1 MQKEIKDIE
10 QKVAEAI
17 LSKDIDLQIGEDK
30 YSIARPTIRTLI
42 SVSYEISKLPQFEV
56 IEGKELHSIINYA
69 KNAKQIG
76 RIFATMIIGAK
87 KQNKLTNLF
96 RRNNIEKLADK
107 IIDKYTPSELN
118 LALVSIFSKMEI
130 RDFFV
135 LTTSLKEASVIKP
148 TKEVD

>member
-1 MQKEIKDIE
+1 MKKEIKDIE

-17 LSKDIDLQIGEDK
+17 LSKNIDLQIGEDK

-42 SVSYEISKLPQFEV
+42 SVSYEISKLPQIEV
-56 IEGKELHSIINYA
+56 VEGKEIHSIINYA
-69 KNAKQIG
+69 KNSKQIG
-76 RIFATMIIGAK
+76 RIFATMILGVK
-87 KQNKLTNLF
+87 K
-96 RRNNIEKLADK
+96 RNRFVGFFKKNEIEKLADK